1 MEVTVTGP
9 LVKNAIQHAA
19 RVLRCGEDTVI
30 LQLPDT
36 MERIVVYWEV
46 QSKLG
51 IVQIYLL
58 AHVSGSLKNRIEYK
72 VCIW

>member
-36 MERIVVYWEV
+36 MERIVVY
-46 QSKLG
+46 
-51 IVQIYLL
+51 
-58 AHVSGSLKNRIEYK
+58 
-72 VCIW
+72 